1 MIVSSNRKLSD
12 AAVRR
17 QLNTKL
23 PSAKRKPNPIN
34 AVFKNKV
41 KFDTQSPIIGTLL
54 TQSEPGKLNQEK
66 TYKKKSSKRLPL

>member
-1 MIVSSNRKLSD
+1 MG
-12 AAVRR
+12 
-17 QLNTKL
+17 
-23 PSAKRKPNPIN
+23 KPNPIN

-66 TYKKKSSKRLPL
+66 TYKKKSSKMLPL